1 MTDFEKI
8 ILNRRSVRTFEPKAL
23 PQDVLDGIEN
33 YAASLTNPWNMK
45 RYVKW
50 FKSHG
55 FGTNEIKNSWGE
67 HMDLSHIS
75 GYSKDVAYAYIDS
88 IYKSL

>member
-1 MTDFEKI
+1 MENVKQETGYNAL
-8 ILNRRSVRTFEPKAL
+8 LNVCGGT
-23 PQDVLDGIEN
+23 
-33 YAASLTNPWNMK
+33 LTVADEDQMK